1 MCTIP
6 DPSFPVRN
14 TESDPRLHVLYTMYV
29 IQKQNTSMEGVRP
42 LAITLWVLATP
53 VISLGLLVAQFVK
66 L

>member
-1 MCTIP
+1 
-6 DPSFPVRN
+6 
-14 TESDPRLHVLYTMYV
+14 MYV

-53 VISLGLLVAQFVK
+53 VISLGLLVAPFVK